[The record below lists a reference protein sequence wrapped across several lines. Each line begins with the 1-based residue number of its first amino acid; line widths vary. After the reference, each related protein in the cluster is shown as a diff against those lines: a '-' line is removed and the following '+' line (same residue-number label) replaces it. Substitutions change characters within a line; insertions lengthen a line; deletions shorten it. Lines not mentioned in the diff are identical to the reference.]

1 MYKLPLSEDFIREPG
16 YDPNLG
22 MFQNIPHND
31 PLRILV
37 RIYIVKVREFAVY
50 EKHLL
55 THPLS
60 SSLSLLNCTNLSF

>member
-1 MYKLPLSEDFIREPG
+1 MYKLPLSEDFVREPG

-37 RIYIVKVREFAVY
+37 RVYIVKVREFA
-50 EKHLL
+50 E
-55 THPLS
+55 
-60 SSLSLLNCTNLSF
+60 